1 MRQSNR
7 IPSAWQLNRDII
19 IEISDNNW
27 HKINMMRL
35 LKTSLLLTLVFYLNT
50 AHAQTIVKM
59 DLPAQSDEPLS
70 VVTLF
75 DEAMPEGIPVVLG
88 LMGFDVEGGM
98 DPYQYAW
105 VLNGEVIST
114 EDILVFTPMSGDE
127 LVLEVTDQ
135 NNCTA
140 TTTINLLT
148 GDLPRQQ
155 VAEADQIRIFPT
167 VFRDAFTITYPD
179 AQYSRAHVRI
189 FNLRGA
195 LVDEEMISVS
205 GSLSPDLPPGMY
217 FVSVKAGTLQ
227 KVEKITAL

>member
-1 MRQSNR
+1 M
-7 IPSAWQLNRDII
+7 
-19 IEISDNNW
+19 
-27 HKINMMRL
+27 KM
-35 LKTSLLLTLVFYLNT
+35 KYSLLIFTLAFFLNT
-50 AHAQTIVKM
+50 AFAQTIVKM
-59 DLPAQSDEPLS
+59 DLPPQSDEPLS

-75 DEAMPEGIPVVLG
+75 DEVMPEGIPVVLG

-114 EDILVFTPMSGDE
+114 EDILVFTPLPGNE

-155 VAEADQIRIFPT
+155 VAEAEQIRVYPT

-179 AQYSRAHVRI
+179 TQYAEAHVRI
-189 FNLRGA
+189 FNFRGE
-195 LVDEEMISVS
+195 LVHEEMLAGS
-205 GSLSPDLPPGMY
+205 GSLMPDLSPGMY
-217 FVSVKAGTLQ
+217 LVSIKTGALHT
-227 KVEKITAL
+227 VEKITAQ

>member
-1 MRQSNR
+1 MKMKYS
-7 IPSAWQLNRDII
+7 IPIF
-19 IEISDNNW
+19 
-27 HKINMMRL
+27 L
-35 LKTSLLLTLVFYLNT
+35 LAFFLNT

-59 DLPAQSDEPLS
+59 DLPPQSDEPLS

-88 LMGFDVEGGM
+88 LMGFDVAGGM

-114 EDILVFTPMSGDE
+114 EDILVFTPMPGDE

-148 GDLPRQQ
+148 GDLPPQQ
-155 VAEADQIRIFPT
+155 VAEADQIRMYPT
-167 VFRDAFTITYPD
+167 VFRDAFTVTYPD
-179 AQYSRAHVRI
+179 MQYGEAHVRI
-189 FNLRGA
+189 FNLRGEM
-195 LVDEEMISVS
+195 VHEEMLSGS
-205 GSLSPDLPPGMY
+205 GSLSPNLPPGMY
-217 FVSVKAGTLQ
+217 FVSVKTGTLQ

>member
-1 MRQSNR
+1 VKIKN
-7 IPSAWQLNRDII
+7 SALFFA
-19 IEISDNNW
+19 
-27 HKINMMRL
+27 L
-35 LKTSLLLTLVFYLNT
+35 AFFLNT
-50 AHAQTIVKM
+50 AYAQTIVKM

-88 LMGFDVEGGM
+88 LMGFDVEGGL

-105 VLNGEVIST
+105 VLNGTVIST
-114 EDILVFTPMSGDE
+114 EDILVFTPMPGDE

-155 VAEADQIRIFPT
+155 VAAASQIRVYPT
-167 VFRDAFTITYPD
+167 IFRDAFTVTYPD
-179 AQYSRAHVRI
+179 TQYPQAHVRI
-189 FNLRGA
+189 YNLRGEM
-195 LVDEEMISVS
+195 VYEEMLAGS
-205 GSLSPDLPPGMY
+205 GSLSPDLSPGMY
-217 FVSVKAGTLQ
+217 LVSVKSGALQ
-227 KVEKITAL
+227 KVEKITAR